1 MNDDPDLMEQ
11 FASLRRAEVASAP
24 SFERVI
30 NIARRRSSDAGWKV
44 ALAACILVVAV
55 GWVIVR
61 VPHRPPGAPT
71 VRTSNLAL
79 ADWRAPTDFLLD
91 TPAAELLNTIPDIG
105 PRNPTVLDPLPP
117 IGMRAKAPRAGME
130 HS

>member
-11 FASLRRAEVASAP
+11 FASLRRTEGASAP

-30 NIARRRSSDAGWKV
+30 NIARRRSNDLGWRV
-44 ALAACILVVAV
+44 AVAACILVVAV
-55 GWVIVR
+55 GWVILR
-61 VPHRPPGAPT
+61 VPHPPPGAPT
-71 VRTSNLAL
+71 IRTSAPTL

-91 TPAAELLNTIPDIG
+91 TPVAELLHTIPDLG
-105 PRNPTVLDPLPP
+105 PHTPTGLDPLPP
-117 IGMRAKAPRAGME
+117 IGMRTTAPRTGME